1 MACCRRDY
9 DKVAG
14 LAADLVQS
22 KVDVMVVEN
31 TFAAQALK
39 RATSTILI
47 VMAIIADPVGSR
59 LVASLA
65 HPGGNITGLSQMM
78 PDASAKGLQL
88 LKETIPLVTRV
99 AVLWDPA
106 TPWHPKVIEELKAAA
121 PSLSIKLSFVGVRR
135 PEEFGPAFSAV
146 SRAHAQALYVIG
158 DALFVAH
165 RMTLLTLAS
174 KARLP
179 SIYAQRM
186 VAEAG
191 GLMSYGTSY
200 ESCFMNMRGPAA
212 FSGFF

>member
-39 RATSTILI
+39 RATSTIPI

-78 PDASAKGLQL
+78 PDASAKALQL
-88 LKETIPLVTRV
+88 LKETIPRVTRV

-121 PSLSIKLSFVGVRR
+121 PSLSIELSFVGVRR

-158 DALFVAH
+158 DALFVAN